1 ALAGSEARRGLTP
14 NLHAVIAG
22 LTDARAH
29 RLTRRLQRSRPL
41 IRVGLLE
48 PAEAGTT
55 LTSSP
60 LVASSSLVAFLAADH
75 HDERVG
81 VEIQVPAKLCHDAA
95 HRAALARLGDVL
107 RDDQPIALFVEGP
120 LGSGRRIAIAAAA
133 AALGLRLFALDLHR
147 LPRDASVLADAL
159 RGLRR
164 DCVLAGAVPLVC

>member
-1 ALAGSEARRGLTP
+1 MFELHLDHSVASIRAALCRRDGDEREAQLQAEAARLAEEIAALEATAGDTAPIAFLRRRFDLDDDEVAFVWNAVASSIDPRFAPAAQALAGSEARRGLTP

-81 VEIQVPAKLCHDAA
+81 V
-95 HRAALARLGDVL
+95 
-107 RDDQPIALFVEGP
+107 
-120 LGSGRRIAIAAAA
+120 
-133 AALGLRLFALDLHR
+133 
-147 LPRDASVLADAL
+147 
-159 RGLRR
+159 
-164 DCVLAGAVPLVC
+164 